1 MSQPLG
7 HVIAFGNEK
16 GGSGKTTTAVHVVVS
31 LIKMGKRVGVVD
43 LDSRQRSLATYF
55 ENRANWAAESGL
67 ALPMPEVAVIG
78 RSKLD
83 SRREAQGEE
92 KDWFDRALDEMRQ
105 RCDFIVID
113 TPGSDTDLARIGHA
127 ACDTLVTPLND
138 SFVDFD
144 LLAKVDPKTFQV
156 VGPSIYSEAVWDSR
170 KRRALTRRP
179 PIDWVVMRNRV
190 SGVDAKNK
198 RRVGDV
204 IELLSKRVGFR
215 LSQGLGERVI
225 YRELFPF
232 GLTVLDL
239 GGPGAKRSLTL
250 SHVAARQEVRDL
262 VLSLRLPGIEQPIAA
277 TESDWNPPVLSQH
290 NGGVADDAGEDL
302 SDGRFQ
308 SQASYAGQRG

>member
-1 MSQPLG
+1 MSQALG

-31 LIKMGKRVGVVD
+31 LIKMGKRVGVID
-43 LDSRQRSLATYF
+43 LDSRQRSLARYF
-55 ENRANWAAESGL
+55 ENRANWGTESGIL
-67 ALPMPEVAVIG
+67 LPMPEVAVIG
-78 RSKLD
+78 RSELD
-83 SRREAQGEE
+83 SRREAQSQE
-92 KDWFDRALDEMRQ
+92 KTWFDTTLEAMRG

-113 TPGSDTDLARIGHA
+113 TPGSDTTLARIGHA

-144 LLAKVDPKTFQV
+144 LMAKVDAKTFQV

-170 KRRALTRRP
+170 KHRALSRRP

-190 SGVDAKNK
+190 SSVDAKNK

-204 IELLSKRVGFR
+204 IGLLSKRVGFR
-215 LSQGLGERVI
+215 LSNGLGERVI

-239 GGPGAKRSLTL
+239 GEPGVKRSLTL
-250 SHVAARQEVRDL
+250 SNVAARQEVREL
-262 VLSLRLPGIEQPIAA
+262 VLSLRLPGIEQPPNAQDG
-277 TESDWNPPVLSQH
+277 DWNPPVLSQH
-290 NGGVADDAGEDL
+290 SGGVDDPGEETPD
-302 SDGRFQ
+302 DQFPPQ
-308 SQASYAGQRG
+308 VSYAGRRG